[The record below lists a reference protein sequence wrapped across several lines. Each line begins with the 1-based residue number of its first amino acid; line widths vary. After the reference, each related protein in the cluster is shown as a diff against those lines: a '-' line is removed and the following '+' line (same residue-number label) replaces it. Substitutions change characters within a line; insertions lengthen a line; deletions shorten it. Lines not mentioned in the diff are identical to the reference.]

1 MPDGAQTWLGGLYG
15 ELESES
21 QNYKQRIRTATGRER
36 GNAQRRGKTK
46 RQSTDSETT
55 GETTTGSTRPIDL
68 RVDSTGARIGGR
80 KHDQNIGTRGRKKEL
95 RRRRGREGG
104 RGGITGRK
112 DGRRKR
118 QERGKTETGN
128 GRKRRRESRERERER
143 GGLCMFPGPYG
154 TVRYGT
160 PVRSGKNSTIVVIMH
175 NPPNCIYRSG
185 HVH

>member
-1 MPDGAQTWLGGLYG
+1 MNWRVNRRITSNEFGRRPA
-15 ELESES
+15 ESEGMRREEEKPS
-21 QNYKQRIRTATGRER
+21 TNQPILKQLEKDRTM
-36 GNAQRRGKTK
+36 
-46 RQSTDSETT
+46 
-55 GETTTGSTRPIDL
+55 

-160 PVRSGKNSTIVVIMH
+160 PVRPGKNSTTVVIMH
-175 NPPNCIYRSG
+175 NPLNCIYRSG